1 MLDRGFND
9 IKGGVNLILHGLEE
23 LQNDILQLNTKVNY
37 LENRNYKNEDFFN
50 QLENLLQERKQ

>member
-1 MLDRGFND
+1 MLDRGLND

-37 LENRNYKNEDFFN
+37 LEDRNY
-50 QLENLLQERKQ
+50 

>member
-1 MLDRGFND
+1 MLDRGLND

-37 LENRNYKNEDFFN
+37 LEDRNYQNEEFFN
-50 QLENLLQERKQ
+50 QLENLLQERRK